1 MKLLLV
7 SFVSVT
13 LAAGLF
19 YAFMR
24 LNPWVKFVE
33 VSEMQMFAAMYNARV
48 QQLIGCMEASSSKS
62 GYL

>member
-1 MKLLLV
+1 MKFLLCSV
-7 SFVSVT
+7 VSVAI
-13 LAAGLF
+13 AAGLF

-48 QQLIGCMEASSSKS
+48 QQLLACMGDKN